1 MSRLT
6 LMAVAVMFVAACETN
21 DQLSGVP
28 EPTPAVVAFD
38 ELLLE
43 LVDPTNTSLEPVS
56 IETTQFDFPE
66 DGSAFSDVFQ

>member
-66 DGSAFSDVFQ
+66 DDSAFSDVFQ